1 MVAALA
7 GALCFGAVVA
17 TFAAQKSALLV
28 VWATLGGLVG
38 ALAIAALLT
47 LAIVAVQ
54 ALAGRRRGPS
64 RGVIAGA
71 LVFGGLVMFP
81 VHQHFY
87 DDAESAAVGG
97 SVGRCSGVLTLA
109 QVVRNSIKDEV
120 YGEISYIA
128 SCED

>member
-1 MVAALA
+1 MVAVLA

-17 TFAAQKSALLV
+17 TLATQATALLV
-28 VWATLGGLVG
+28 LWATLGALVG
-38 ALAIAALLT
+38 ALAIAAVLT

-64 RGVIAGA
+64 RGVIAAA
-71 LVFGGLVMFP
+71 LIFGGLVMFP

-87 DDAESAAVGG
+87 DDAAAAAVGG
-97 SVGRCSGVLTLA
+97 PDGRCIGVLTLA
-109 QVVRNSIKDEV
+109 QIVRNSLTEDF
-120 YGEISYIA
+120 YGEVAYFA

>member
-7 GALCFGAVVA
+7 GALCFGAIVA

-28 VWATLGGLVG
+28 LWATVGGLVG
-38 ALAIAALLT
+38 ALAIAAMLIV
-47 LAIVAVQ
+47 AIVAGQ

-71 LVFGGLVMFP
+71 LIVGGLVMFP

-87 DDAESAAVGG
+87 DDAEAAAVGG
-97 SVGRCSGVLTLA
+97 PTGRCSGVLTLA

>member
-1 MVAALA
+1 
-7 GALCFGAVVA
+7 
-17 TFAAQKSALLV
+17 
-28 VWATLGGLVG
+28 VWATLGALIG
-38 ALAIAALLT
+38 ALAIAAVLT
-47 LAIVAVQ
+47 SAIVAVQ
-54 ALAGRRRGPS
+54 ALAGGRRGPS
-64 RGVIAGA
+64 RGVLAGTLIA
-71 LVFGGLVMFP
+71 GGLVMFP

-87 DDAESAAVGG
+87 DDAEAAAAGG